1 MKIYDCEEHE
11 AIGLDFSLKTEIFV
25 IAESG
30 YIL

>member
-11 AIGLDFSLKTEIFV
+11 AIGLDFSLKNEIFL